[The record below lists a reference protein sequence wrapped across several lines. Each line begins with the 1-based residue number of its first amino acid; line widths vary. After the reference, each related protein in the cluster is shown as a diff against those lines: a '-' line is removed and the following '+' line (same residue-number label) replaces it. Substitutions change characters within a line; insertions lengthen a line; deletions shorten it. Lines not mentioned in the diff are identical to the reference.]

1 MRKSK
6 GPDGPEGQVRGLSL
20 QRGESVV
27 LVARPA
33 RSMTWHKYLVTVGL
47 YGVWRKRNTFI
58 LTDKRVVLGRGVFRR
73 AEQSIPLKRVDDAR
87 YSRRGLSAY
96 SDLVVSSR
104 GGYKVERIGPLLPV
118 TAKVFTREVL
128 AHN

>member
-1 MRKSK
+1 MGKSK
-6 GPDGPEGQVRGLSL
+6 GPDGPEAQVRGFSL
-20 QRGESVV
+20 QSGESIV

-33 RSMTWHKYLVTVGL
+33 RSMTWHKYLATVGF
-47 YGVWRKRNTFI
+47 YGVWRKRNTFV

-73 AEQSIPLKRVDDAR
+73 AEQSIPLHRVDDAR
-87 YSRRGLSAY
+87 YSRRGVSAY
-96 SDLVVSSR
+96 SELVVSSR
-104 GGYKVERIGPLLPV
+104 GGYRVERVGPLLPI